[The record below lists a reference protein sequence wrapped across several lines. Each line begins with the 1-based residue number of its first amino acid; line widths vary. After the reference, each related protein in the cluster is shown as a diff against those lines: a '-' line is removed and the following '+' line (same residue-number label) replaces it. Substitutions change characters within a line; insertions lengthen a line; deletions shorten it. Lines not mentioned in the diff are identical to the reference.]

1 VLGRPPWR
9 RAVPDLLAFSL
20 PFAAALALTR
30 LSPTTGFASDTFYDI
45 PGKLIG
51 LWWAI
56 KTYDTPVDLAVAV
69 LCVGF
74 LAWAFA
80 DRRLRLHP
88 VGVYMLVA
96 SAVAFA
102 VTPWQLMSAAFID
115 TRLPVAFIFIL
126 IGMASWDADWRRTL
140 GFCSVLLVLCFIRFG
155 LVEVAWRDLAGVMGE
170 FERSMAAIPRGSRVL
185 VASKLDSPIR
195 QTLKV
200 TLSHFPALVMI
211 ERSSME
217 SHAFTHPG
225 KQVLVLKPPYRASAG
240 YDARPLDLGYIDPA
254 YRVTVPTPDDDYWSR
269 WTETYDFVY
278 VLYATPESGVR
289 LHGTDLLYQGGTFQL
304 YRVRHP
310 APSALGR

>member
-1 VLGRPPWR
+1 
-9 RAVPDLLAFSL
+9 VPDLLAFGL
-20 PFAAALALTR
+20 PFAAALALAR
-30 LSPTTGFASDTFYDI
+30 LSPTTGFASETFYDI

-74 LAWAFA
+74 LAWALA
-80 DRRLRLHP
+80 GRTLRLHP
-88 VGVYMLVA
+88 VAFYMLVA
-96 SAVAFA
+96 SAVAFV
-102 VTPWQLMSAAFID
+102 VTPWQLMSASFVD
-115 TRLPVAFIFIL
+115 TRLPVAFVFIL
-126 IGMASWDADWRRTL
+126 MGMASWHADWRGTVGL
-140 GFCSVLLVLCFIRFG
+140 CSVLLVLCFIRFG

-225 KQVLVLKPPYRASAG
+225 KQVLVLKPPYRDDAG
-240 YDARPLDLGYIDPA
+240 AEGRPLDLGYIDPA
-254 YRVTVPTPDDDYWSR
+254 YPVTVPTIDEPYWTR

-278 VLYATPESGVR
+278 VLFATPEIR
-289 LHGTDLLYQGGTFQL
+289 LPHADLVYQGGTFQL

-310 APSALGR
+310 ATPAPGR